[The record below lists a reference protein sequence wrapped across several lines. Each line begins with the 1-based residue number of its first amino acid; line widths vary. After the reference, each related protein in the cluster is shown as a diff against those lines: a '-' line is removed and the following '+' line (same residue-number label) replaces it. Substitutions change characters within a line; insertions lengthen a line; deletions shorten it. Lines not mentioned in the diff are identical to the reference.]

1 MSITSLPVSVPS
13 NQQWYRKDFFLQ
25 FWWAIFQ
32 PSNSPNSKFLPRV
45 ANFSQPVSPCACG
58 KVVIRCRGA
67 FHHSRGSLKSGKQ
80 TFCFQHRMALTE
92 REHYRRT
99 AVAGSFNCDY
109 TISIKHWRGMAQI
122 WRALIDFY
130 FSRPAALSASSFF
143 RGWKWNFQCERK
155 QAFPSGKCIFSSFHI
170 CLCKNLHWE
179 ITAASFLAWLQQ
191 QKSYFASRISTP
203 KAKCTTVCNFSA
215 CTQIRKVK
223 LFHVARCL
231 PPRHLP
237 PLNKHCMPLQ
247 PSGVMSSTVCTLG
260 KITENATRSTPL
272 PPPEI
277 SPSRIR
283 RWLQICCNFR
293 YLYKLH
299 SFYIAR
305 KKKHAPVKSVSVN
318 FPMSFR
324 WVWQV
329 QQKFRGGKR
338 AGNYY
343 KTS

>member
-1 MSITSLPVSVPS
+1 
-13 NQQWYRKDFFLQ
+13 
-25 FWWAIFQ
+25 
-32 PSNSPNSKFLPRV
+32 
-45 ANFSQPVSPCACG
+45 
-58 KVVIRCRGA
+58 
-67 FHHSRGSLKSGKQ
+67 
-80 TFCFQHRMALTE
+80 MALTE

-191 QKSYFASRISTP
+191 QKSYFPSRISTP

-223 LFHVARCL
+223 LFHVARCFPL
-231 PPRHLP
+231 RHLP
-237 PLNKHCMPLQ
+237 P
-247 PSGVMSSTVCTLG
+247 STNIACRY
-260 KITENATRSTPL
+260 NL
-272 PPPEI
+272 PE
-277 SPSRIR
+277 
-283 RWLQICCNFR
+283 
-293 YLYKLH
+293 
-299 SFYIAR
+299 
-305 KKKHAPVKSVSVN
+305 
-318 FPMSFR
+318 
-324 WVWQV
+324 
-329 QQKFRGGKR
+329 
-338 AGNYY
+338 
-343 KTS
+343 